1 MKKICKRLLLQSS
14 FVINLHD
21 VYFFTKIHGVHDVCF
36 SKKAFYTPRINLG
49 KKIYSYNKYILGIYL
64 KYTKYTKYT
73 KYIRY
78 RYILYIRNILLKI
91 SLKFGTPFGRRSWKK
106 WHVFDTL
113 ARQLEKLARLWHV
126 GMFTGTLARK
136 NEKLPRF
143 WHVGRYGTH
152 DTQFSK
158 LDEQSDKF
166 VWTRLFGSIAN
177 EKNSPFFGISLLFS
191 IMKRKSRCRRWK
203 AVYISKSK

>member
-1 MKKICKRLLLQSS
+1 M
-14 FVINLHD
+14 
-21 VYFFTKIHGVHDVCF
+21 
-36 SKKAFYTPRINLG
+36 
-49 KKIYSYNKYILGIYL
+49 
-64 KYTKYTKYT
+64 
-73 KYIRY
+73 
-78 RYILYIRNILLKI
+78 KI

-152 DTQFSK
+152 DTQFSQREK
-158 LDEQSDKF
+158 LS
-166 VWTRLFGSIAN
+166 S
-177 EKNSPFFGISLLFS
+177 FGIWLLFS
-191 IMKRKSRCRRWK
+191 IMKRKAGAEDGRQFIFLSQSKELSTFLIFRDFLITYEEKEDGLQSRI
-203 AVYISKSK
+203 VQLHSHQFGII